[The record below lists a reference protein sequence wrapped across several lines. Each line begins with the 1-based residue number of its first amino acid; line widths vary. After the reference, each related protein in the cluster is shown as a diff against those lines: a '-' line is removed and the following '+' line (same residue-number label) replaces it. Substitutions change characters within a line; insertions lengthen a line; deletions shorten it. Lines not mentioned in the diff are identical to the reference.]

1 MAFVYAVRQW
11 LNDHQGIPDP
21 LSCDRTISEGQGLPS
36 RLRDRR
42 SFRGSHPI
50 PAPFLMSVP
59 IAADARARLSTLL
72 AAARAQARATRSGVL
87 VSVTERIST
96 IDPLEALETMA
107 HMVGGRALTRD
118 AADRMYW
125 ARPADDFALAGFGSV
140 VILSHRGAD
149 RFAAI
154 DRQWAALR
162 QTALIDDPSGGAPGV
177 GPLLMGGFAF
187 DPDGP
192 YTGQWRDF
200 PAARLILPRVQVA
213 AVDGEHWLTLNLLL
227 APDGEPDVDPATLLA
242 LRNRVV
248 GGQAFAGQPVP
259 PLSKG
264 EAVASVDVRPASA
277 WRASVA
283 SAVAAIHGGAFEKV
297 VLAREVRVTAP
308 RNFDVAATLRHLR
321 SAHQASFVFGC
332 WHGRSAF
339 VGASPELLVGAE
351 GHEVHASSLA
361 GSASRGA
368 TEDDDA
374 ALAAR
379 LLASGKDRAE
389 HEIVRRA
396 ICAGLAIFC
405 DDVIAR
411 DEPSLLSLP
420 QVHHLHTD
428 VRARLREGHT
438 LLQLVAQL
446 HPTPAVGGAPRD
458 AALDFIRE
466 HEQLDRGWYAAPIG
480 WLQQGRGEFAVAL
493 RSALVTASEA
503 LLFAG
508 SGIVADSDPDE
519 EYVESQLKLRPMEM
533 ALSGSVAAR
542 DKSGP
547 MRAAAGSGAG
557 R

>member
-1 MAFVYAVRQW
+1 MAD
-11 LNDHQGIPDP
+11 L
-21 LSCDRTISEGQGLPS
+21 
-36 RLRDRR
+36 
-42 SFRGSHPI
+42 
-50 PAPFLMSVP
+50 
-59 IAADARARLSTLL
+59 RARLSALL
-72 AAARAQARATRSGVL
+72 ADARNQARATRKGVL
-87 VSVTERIST
+87 VSVTERISA
-96 IDPLEALETMA
+96 IDPLEALELMA
-107 HMVGGRALTRD
+107 RMTAGRALTGD

-125 ARPADDFALAGFGSV
+125 ARPTDDFALAGFGSV
-140 VILSHRGAD
+140 VILSDQGAE
-149 RFAAI
+149 RFATI

-162 QTALIDDPSGGAPGV
+162 QTALIDDPSGDAPGV

-192 YTGQWRDF
+192 QTDRWRDF
-200 PAARLILPRVQVA
+200 PAARLILPRVQLA
-213 AVDGEHWLTLNLLL
+213 SHGREHWLTLNLLV
-227 APDGEPDVDPATLLA
+227 ASDGEPDVDPGMLLA
-242 LRNRVV
+242 LRNRIAD
-248 GGQAFAGQPVP
+248 GQAFAGQPVAH
-259 PLSKG
+259 LSKR
-264 EAVASVDVRPASA
+264 EALESVDVRSAFA

-283 SAVAAIHGGAFEKV
+283 AAVAAIRGGAFEKV

-308 RNFDVAATLRHLR
+308 RDLDVAATLRQLR

-332 WHGRSAF
+332 WHGDSAF

-351 GHEVHASSLA
+351 GREVRASSLA
-361 GSASRGA
+361 GSAPRGA
-368 TEDDDA
+368 TADDDDA
-374 ALAAR
+374 LAAH

-405 DDVIAR
+405 DDVVAR

-458 AALDFIRE
+458 EALDFIRE

-493 RSALVTASEA
+493 RSALITANEA
-503 LLFAG
+503 RLFAG
-508 SGIVADSDPDE
+508 SGIVADSEPDE
-519 EYVESQLKLRPMEM
+519 EYAESQLKLRPMEM
-533 ALSGSVAAR
+533 ALSGSVVAR
-542 DKSGP
+542 DKSRP
-547 MRAAAGSGAG
+547 MRAAASTGGG

>member
-1 MAFVYAVRQW
+1 
-11 LNDHQGIPDP
+11 
-21 LSCDRTISEGQGLPS
+21 
-36 RLRDRR
+36 
-42 SFRGSHPI
+42 
-50 PAPFLMSVP
+50 MSAP
-59 IAADARARLSTLL
+59 IAADLRARLT
-72 AAARAQARATRSGVL
+72 AMFADARTQARATQSSVL
-87 VSVTERIST
+87 VSVTERTSA
-96 IDPLEALETMA
+96 IDPLEALEAMA
-107 HMVGGRALTRD
+107 HLAAGRALAGA

-149 RFAAI
+149 RFATI
-154 DRQWAALR
+154 DREWAALR
-162 QTALIDDPSGGAPGV
+162 QSALVDDPSGGAPGV

-192 YTGQWRDF
+192 HTDRWRGF
-200 PAARLILPRVQVA
+200 PAARLILPRVQV
-213 AVDGEHWLTLNLLL
+213 VVVGGEHWLTLNVLI
-227 APDGEPDVDPATLLA
+227 ASDGEPDVDPATLLA
-242 LRNRVV
+242 LRNRIV
-248 GGQAFAGQPVP
+248 GGQAFAAQLVAH
-259 PLSKG
+259 LSKR
-264 EAVASVDVRPASA
+264 ETLASVDVRPAFA

-283 SAVAAIHGGAFEKV
+283 AAVAAIRSGAFEKV

-308 RNFDVAATLRHLR
+308 RDLDVAATLRHLR

-332 WHGRSAF
+332 WHGGSAF

-351 GHEVHASSLA
+351 GRAVRASSLA

-368 TEDDDA
+368 TADDDA
-374 ALAAR
+374 ARAAG

-405 DDVIAR
+405 DDVIAH

-493 RSALVTASEA
+493 RSALITANEA

-519 EYVESQLKLRPMEM
+519 EYAESQLKLRPMEM
-533 ALSGSVAAR
+533 ALSGSVVAR